1 MTQYFVKTQSSVNE
15 MLLHSTMKKEFA
27 TTDLAEA
34 RKAFEVEVEQLR
46 KQYYTYEQ
54 LCEMYDK
61 SEIILNQSEQ
71 DDMVFCE
78 ILAIDE
84 DEDGELDSMTMR
96 SVDVSENF
104 FDKSYWGK

>member
-1 MTQYFVKTQSSVNE
+1 MKTYFVKTQSSVNE

-46 KQYYTYEQ
+46 KEYDTYDELEHSPSDKEQ
-54 LCEMYDK
+54 NHAIYC
-61 SEIILNQSEQ
+61 S
-71 DDMVFCE
+71 

-84 DEDGELDSMTMR
+84 EGDVEYIED
-96 SVDVSENF
+96 SEYF
-104 FDKSYWGK
+104 YSKIQVV